1 MEDVEN
7 LDALPATLNDATEI
21 MAAFIGAAKDGN
33 QSMKLLIVAAE
44 GSLADRIIW
53 RNTIAG
59 VIDIAERVDVH

>member
-33 QSMKLLIVAAE
+33 QSMELLIVAAE

>member
-7 LDALPATLNDATEI
+7 LDALPATLNDATEV

-33 QSMKLLIVAAE
+33 QSMELLIVAAE

>member
-33 QSMKLLIVAAE
+33 QSMELLIVAAE

-59 VIDIAERVDVH
+59 VIDIAERLDVH